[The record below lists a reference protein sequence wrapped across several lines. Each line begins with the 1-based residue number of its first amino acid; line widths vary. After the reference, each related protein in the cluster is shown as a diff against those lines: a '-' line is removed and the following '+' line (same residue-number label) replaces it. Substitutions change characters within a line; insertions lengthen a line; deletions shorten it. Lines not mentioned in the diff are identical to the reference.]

1 MNRGVNLET
10 RFDGIS
16 EFISRRGRMEVLN
29 SLLDEIETP
38 AEVARMLD
46 ISKNAVYG
54 WINEKERHPS
64 NENVKKMLEIL
75 NREKED
81 ILKYILVEELQT
93 FQDLILK
100 F

>member
-1 MNRGVNLET
+1 
-10 RFDGIS
+10 
-16 EFISRRGRMEVLN
+16 MEVLN